1 MHFAFQYLQMPRK
14 KGWFRAK
21 RKAEEQRAVQAI
33 GNYDHEYCS
42 LPKRSTCDSEPHILD
57 HDYYTKES
65 VDLNDTSELF
75 SVHSHVYRKSENGET
90 DMIYDDTE
98 VAETVDVTFDHFD
111 NMYYELT
118 KVVQSPYII
127 TKCGDSIKIIE
138 MYDSAMKLCIVIKK
152 DLTIHLY
159 VHNRL
164 VPKGNSVFEGIID
177 GNLDVS
183 ILMKFLNRLKT
194 SHVCVGNPEEQ
205 FVKLL
210 PEGSG
215 LSVKG
220 DGVIAYL
227 EQDFGAKRKDGIY
240 YSSIRSIDC
249 DFILYTKG
257 ERCLH
262 CSRTRAVLRDRE
274 YRRKEKE
281 LRPQKSYLHSKSS
294 HSQMDRNQL
303 LLKLNEQKNVIKDLQ
318 KENARLMRQVDKYIR
333 DDGIKMDKERSLEF
347 SDLMSSCES
356 EVMKA
361 FPDSNCF
368 QRLFWEQQ
376 MKEAKSGKCGMR
388 WHPMI
393 VRWCLYLRQTSNKCY
408 ETLRKSGFLKLPSS
422 RTLFDYSHYIK
433 SVNGFSPEVF
443 QMLKNEATKNGM
455 YKEEWKLWVGLL
467 FDEIH
472 VKADLVYDKH
482 SGELV
487 GYVDLDSV
495 GNQILQMQH
504 QLEQSHQNLAKSM
517 LVLMVRGLCG
527 NLTFPLAGFAT
538 DSIKADFLYP
548 IVWKT
553 ILYLERFVKLKVLC
567 VTCDGASPNRKFFN
581 LHKGDDDTTYYS
593 INPHDRYEQHCFQH
607 SFY

>member
-1 MHFAFQYLQMPRK
+1 MPRK

-98 VAETVDVTFDHFD
+98 VAETVD
-111 NMYYELT
+111 Y
-118 KVVQSPYII
+118 
-127 TKCGDSIKIIE
+127 KI
-138 MYDSAMKLCIVIKK
+138 L
-152 DLTIHLY
+152 
-159 VHNRL
+159 
-164 VPKGNSVFEGIID
+164 F
-177 GNLDVS
+177 
-183 ILMKFLNRLKT
+183 
-194 SHVCVGNPEEQ
+194 
-205 FVKLL
+205 
-210 PEGSG
+210 
-215 LSVKG
+215 
-220 DGVIAYL
+220 
-227 EQDFGAKRKDGIY
+227 
-240 YSSIRSIDC
+240 DC

-257 ERCLH
+257 ERFLH
-262 CSRTRAVLRDRE
+262 YSRTRAVLRDRE

-361 FPDSNCF
+361 FPNSNCF

-593 INPHDRYEQHCFQH
+593 INPHDRSRKIFFISNVPHLLKTTRNCISN
-607 SFY
+607 SFWHKNSRRLWKDGKEAGGI